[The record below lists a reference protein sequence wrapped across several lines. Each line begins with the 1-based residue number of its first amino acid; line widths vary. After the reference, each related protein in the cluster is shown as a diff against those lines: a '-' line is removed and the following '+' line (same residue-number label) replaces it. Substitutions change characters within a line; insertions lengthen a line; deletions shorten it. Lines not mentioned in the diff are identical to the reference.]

1 MGMKVLITGCQG
13 FIAKNLAQHLKKQGH
28 HVVGLDKKL
37 KTGDPIF
44 VDEFI
49 GHNMEEAIKIEN
61 DFDRV
66 YHLSA
71 DVPNSK
77 FVGSAQMATGR
88 SNPIQSIHALDFAA
102 KNKSHFIYACSAM
115 MYNTEHQGHN
125 GPDLNEDDHI
135 WPATPAGNIYGMEK
149 LYNMQLVQEY
159 AKYYDM
165 KVALPIFHA
174 MYGPHC
180 DIFENS
186 KVVAAMCVK
195 ILNASDPGEIEIW
208 GDGTQIRS
216 FCYIDDL
223 MIGLD
228 KLIENNVHI
237 PINMGS
243 DEAITM
249 TQLADM
255 LIKISGKQIKKN
267 YLPAGPA
274 GCMRRNS
281 DNNKIVKLTGWKP
294 NYPLDQGLRNT
305 FEFVKA
311 QISSQKA

>member
-1 MGMKVLITGCQG
+1 MKVLITGCQG
-13 FIAKNLAQHLKKQGH
+13 FIGKNLAQHLKKQGH
-28 HVVGLDKKL
+28 YVVGIDKTL
-37 KTGDPIF
+37 KIGDPVF
-44 VDEFI
+44 VDEFV
-49 GHNMEEAIKIEN
+49 GHDMEQRISIDN

-77 FVGSAQMATGR
+77 GVGGNQLTTGR
-88 SNPIQSIHALDFAA
+88 SNPIQTIQAMDFAA
-102 KNKSHFIYACSAM
+102 KNKSHFIYAVSAM
-115 MYNTEHQGHN
+115 IYNTEHQGHN
-125 GPDLNEDDHI
+125 GPDLNEDEHI
-135 WPATPAGNIYGMEK
+135 WPAQPAGNIYGMEK
-149 LYNMQLVQEY
+149 LYNMQLAIEY
-159 AKYYDM
+159 AKAHDM
-165 KVALPIFHA
+165 KIALPIFHA

-180 DIFENS
+180 DIFQNS

-255 LIKISGKQIKKN
+255 LIKISNKKIEKK

-281 DNNKIVKLTGWKP
+281 DNTKLQKLTGWKP
-294 NYPLDQGLRNT
+294 DYPLEKGLSNT
-305 FEFVKA
+305 YEFVKA
-311 QISSQKA
+311 QVSAKEA

>member
-1 MGMKVLITGCQG
+1 MKVLITGCQG

-28 HVVGLDKKL
+28 YVVGLDKKL
-37 KTGDPIF
+37 KTNDPVF
-44 VDEFI
+44 VDEFH
-49 GHNMEEAIKIEN
+49 GHNMEQAIKIEN

-77 FVGSAQMATGR
+77 HVGSAQMATGR

-115 MYNTEHQGHN
+115 MYNTDVQGHN
-125 GPDLNEDDHI
+125 GPDLKEDEHI
-135 WPATPAGNIYGMEK
+135 WPAKPAGNIYGLEK
-149 LYNMQLVQEY
+149 IYNMQLVQEY
-159 AKYYDM
+159 AKYYKM

-174 MYGPHC
+174 MYGPYL

-195 ILNASDPGEIEIW
+195 ILNATNPGEIEVW
-208 GDGTQIRS
+208 GDGTQLRS

-223 MIGLD
+223 MVGLD
-228 KLIENNVHI
+228 KLIEHDVQV

-243 DEAITM
+243 DECITM

-255 LIKISGKQIKKN
+255 LIKISGKQITKK

-281 DNNKIVKLTGWKP
+281 DNTKIMKLTGWKP
-294 NYPLDQGLRNT
+294 NYSLEQGLRNT
-305 FEFVKA
+305 FEYVK
-311 QISSQKA
+311 SQVLTK

>member
-1 MGMKVLITGCQG
+1 MKVLITGCQG
-13 FIAKNLAQHLKKQGH
+13 FIGKNLAQHLKKQGH
-28 HVVGLDKKL
+28 YVVGIDKTL
-37 KTGDPIF
+37 KVGDPVF
-44 VDEFI
+44 VDEFV
-49 GHNMEEAIKIEN
+49 GHDMEQRISIEN

-77 FVGSAQMATGR
+77 GVGGNQLTTGR
-88 SNPIQSIHALDFAA
+88 SNPIQTIQAMDFAA
-102 KNKSHFIYACSAM
+102 KNKSHFIYAVSAM
-115 MYNTEHQGHN
+115 IYNTEHQGHN
-125 GPDLNEDDHI
+125 GPDLNEDEHI
-135 WPATPAGNIYGMEK
+135 WPAQPAGNIYGMEK
-149 LYNMQLVQEY
+149 LYNMQLAIEY
-159 AKYYDM
+159 AKAHDM
-165 KVALPIFHA
+165 KIALPIFHA

-180 DIFENS
+180 DIFQNS

-255 LIKISGKQIKKN
+255 LIKISGKKIEKK

-281 DNNKIVKLTGWKP
+281 DNTKIMKLTRWKP
-294 NYPLDQGLRNT
+294 NYPLTDGLRNT
-305 FEFVKA
+305 YEYVKS
-311 QISSQKA
+311 QIVA

>member
-1 MGMKVLITGCQG
+1 MKVLITGCQG
-13 FIAKNLAQHLKKQGH
+13 FIGKNLAQHLKKQGH
-28 HVVGLDKKL
+28 YVVGIDKTL
-37 KTGDPIF
+37 KIGDPVF
-44 VDEFI
+44 VDEFV
-49 GHNMEEAIKIEN
+49 GHDMEQRISIDN

-77 FVGSAQMATGR
+77 GVGGNQLTTGR
-88 SNPIQSIHALDFAA
+88 SNPIQTIQAMDFAA
-102 KNKSHFIYACSAM
+102 KNKSHFIYAVSAM
-115 MYNTEHQGHN
+115 IYNTEHQGHN
-125 GPDLNEDDHI
+125 GPDLNEDEHI
-135 WPATPAGNIYGMEK
+135 WPAQPAGNIYGMEK
-149 LYNMQLVQEY
+149 LYNMQLAIEY
-159 AKYYDM
+159 AKAHDM
-165 KVALPIFHA
+165 KIALPIFHA

-180 DIFENS
+180 DIFQNS

-255 LIKISGKQIKKN
+255 LIKISGKKIEKK

-281 DNNKIVKLTGWKP
+281 DNTKIMKLTGWKP
-294 NYPLDQGLRNT
+294 NYPLTDGLRNT
-305 FEFVKA
+305 YEYVK
-311 QISSQKA
+311 SQVVAKVL

>member
-1 MGMKVLITGCQG
+1 MKVLITGCQG

-28 HVVGLDKKL
+28 YVVGLDKKL
-37 KTGDPIF
+37 KTGDPVF
-44 VDEFI
+44 VDEFH
-49 GHNMEEAIKIEN
+49 GHNMEQPIKIEN

-77 FVGSAQMATGR
+77 YVGSAQMATGR
-88 SNPIQSIHALDFAA
+88 SNPVQSIHALDFAA

-115 MYNTEHQGHN
+115 MYNTDHQGHN
-125 GPDLNEDDHI
+125 GPDLNEDEHL
-135 WPATPAGNIYGMEK
+135 WPARPEKLYGMEK

-159 AKYYDM
+159 AKYYNM

-174 MYGPHC
+174 QYGPHL

-228 KLIENNVHI
+228 KLIEHNVQV
-237 PINMGS
+237 PVNMGS

-255 LIKISGKQIKKN
+255 LIKISGKQITKK

-281 DNNKIVKLTGWKP
+281 DNTKIMKLTGWKP
-294 NYPLDQGLRNT
+294 NYSLEQGLRNT
-305 FEFVKA
+305 FEYVK
-311 QISSQKA
+311 SQLTKK

>member
-1 MGMKVLITGCQG
+1 
-13 FIAKNLAQHLKKQGH
+13 
-28 HVVGLDKKL
+28 
-37 KTGDPIF
+37 
-44 VDEFI
+44 
-49 GHNMEEAIKIEN
+49 MEQPIKIEN

-77 FVGSAQMATGR
+77 HVGSAQMATGR
-88 SNPIQSIHALDFAA
+88 SNPIQSINALDFAA

-115 MYNTEHQGHN
+115 MYNTDVQGHN
-125 GPDLNEDDHI
+125 GPDLNEDEHI
-135 WPATPAGNIYGMEK
+135 WPAKPAGNIYGLEK
-149 LYNMQLVQEY
+149 IYNMQLVQEY
-159 AKYYDM
+159 AKYYNM

-174 MYGPHC
+174 MYGPYL

-195 ILNASDPGEIEIW
+195 ILNATNPGEIEVW
-208 GDGTQIRS
+208 GDGTQLRS

-223 MIGLD
+223 MVGLD
-228 KLIENNVHI
+228 KLIEHDVQV

-243 DEAITM
+243 DECITM

-255 LIKISGKQIKKN
+255 LIKISGKRITKK

-281 DNNKIVKLTGWKP
+281 DNTKIMKLTSWKP
-294 NYPLDQGLRNT
+294 NYSLEQGLRNT
-305 FEFVKA
+305 FEYVK
-311 QISSQKA
+311 SQVLTK

>member
-1 MGMKVLITGCQG
+1 MKVLITGCQG

-28 HVVGLDKKL
+28 YVVGLDKKL
-37 KTGDPIF
+37 KTGDPVF
-44 VDEFI
+44 VDEFN
-49 GHNMEEAIKIEN
+49 GHNMEETIKIEN

-77 FVGSAQMATGR
+77 YMGMAQMATGR
-88 SNPIQSIHALDFAA
+88 SNPIQSVHALDFAA
-102 KNKSHFIYACSAM
+102 KNKSHFVYPCSAM
-115 MYNTEHQGHN
+115 MYNTDVQGHN
-125 GPDLNEDDHI
+125 GPDLNEDEHI
-135 WPATPAGNIYGMEK
+135 WPAKPERLYGMEK

-165 KVALPIFHA
+165 KVSLPIFHA
-174 MYGPHC
+174 MYGPYL

-195 ILNASDPGEIEIW
+195 ILNATNPGEIEVW
-208 GDGTQIRS
+208 GDGTQMRS

-223 MIGLD
+223 MTGLD
-228 KLIENNVHI
+228 KLIEHNVQV
-237 PINMGS
+237 PVNMGS
-243 DEAITM
+243 DECITM

-255 LIKISGKQIKKN
+255 LIKISGKQITKK
-267 YLPAGPA
+267 YLPSGPA

-281 DNNKIVKLTGWKP
+281 DNTKIQKLTGWKP
-294 NYPLDQGLRNT
+294 NYSLQEGLRKT
-305 FEFVKA
+305 FEYVK
-311 QISSQKA
+311 SQLTKK

>member
-1 MGMKVLITGCQG
+1 MKVLITGCQG

-28 HVVGLDKKL
+28 YVVGLDKKL
-37 KTGDPIF
+37 KTGDPVF
-44 VDEFI
+44 VDEFH
-49 GHNMEEAIKIEN
+49 GHNMEQPIKIEN

-77 FVGSAQMATGR
+77 HVGSAQMATGR
-88 SNPIQSIHALDFAA
+88 SNPIQSINALDFAA

-115 MYNTEHQGHN
+115 MYNTDVQGHN
-125 GPDLNEDDHI
+125 GPDLKEDEHI
-135 WPATPAGNIYGMEK
+135 WPAKPAGNIYGLEK
-149 LYNMQLVQEY
+149 IYNMQLVQEY
-159 AKYYDM
+159 AKYYNM

-174 MYGPHC
+174 MYGPYL

-195 ILNASDPGEIEIW
+195 ILNATNPGEIEVW
-208 GDGTQIRS
+208 GDGTQLRS

-223 MIGLD
+223 MVGLD
-228 KLIENNVHI
+228 KLIEHDVQV

-243 DEAITM
+243 DECITM

-255 LIKISGKQIKKN
+255 LIKISGKQITKK

-281 DNNKIVKLTGWKP
+281 DNTKIMKLTGWKP
-294 NYPLDQGLRNT
+294 NHSLELGLRKT
-305 FEFVKA
+305 FEYVK
-311 QISSQKA
+311 SQVLTK

>member
-13 FIAKNLAQHLKKQGH
+13 FIAKNLAQHLKKQDH
-28 HVVGLDKKL
+28 YVVGLDKKL
-37 KTGDPIF
+37 KTKDPVF
-44 VDEFI
+44 VDEFH
-49 GHNMEEAIKIEN
+49 GHNMEQAIKIEN

-77 FVGSAQMATGR
+77 HVGSAQMATGR
-88 SNPIQSIHALDFAA
+88 SNPIQSINALDFAA

-115 MYNTEHQGHN
+115 MYNIDVQGHN
-125 GPDLNEDDHI
+125 GPDLNEDEHI
-135 WPATPAGNIYGMEK
+135 WPAKPAGNIYGLEK
-149 LYNMQLVQEY
+149 IYNMQLVQEY
-159 AKYYDM
+159 TKYYDM
-165 KVALPIFHA
+165 KVSLPIFHA
-174 MYGPHC
+174 MYGPYL

-195 ILNASDPGEIEIW
+195 ILNATNPGEIEVW
-208 GDGTQIRS
+208 GDGTQMRS

-228 KLIENNVHI
+228 KLIEHDVQV

-255 LIKISGKQIKKN
+255 LIKISGKQITKK

-281 DNNKIVKLTGWKP
+281 DNTKIMKLTGWKP
-294 NYPLDQGLRNT
+294 NYSLEQGLRNT
-305 FEFVKA
+305 FEYVK
-311 QISSQKA
+311 SQVLTK

>member
-1 MGMKVLITGCQG
+1 MKVLITGCQG
-13 FIAKNLAQHLKKQGH
+13 FIAKNLAQHLKNQGH
-28 HVVGLDKKL
+28 YVVGLDKKL
-37 KTGDPIF
+37 KTGDPVF
-44 VDEFI
+44 VDEFH
-49 GHNMEEAIKIEN
+49 GHNMEQPIKIEN

-77 FVGSAQMATGR
+77 HVGSAQMATGR
-88 SNPIQSIHALDFAA
+88 SNPIQSINALDFAA

-115 MYNTEHQGHN
+115 MYNTDVQGHN
-125 GPDLNEDDHI
+125 GPDLKEDEHI
-135 WPATPAGNIYGMEK
+135 WPAKPAGNIYGLEK
-149 LYNMQLVQEY
+149 IYNMQLVQEY

-165 KVALPIFHA
+165 KVSLPIFHA
-174 MYGPHC
+174 MYGPYL

-195 ILNASDPGEIEIW
+195 ILNATNPGEIEVW
-208 GDGTQIRS
+208 GDGTQLRS

-223 MIGLD
+223 MVGLD
-228 KLIENNVHI
+228 KLIEHDVQV

-243 DEAITM
+243 DECITM

-255 LIKISGKQIKKN
+255 LIKISGKQITKK

-281 DNNKIVKLTGWKP
+281 DNTKIIKLTGWKP
-294 NYPLDQGLRNT
+294 NFPLEEGLRRT
-305 FEFVKA
+305 FEYVKG
-311 QISSQKA
+311 QVLTK

>member
-1 MGMKVLITGCQG
+1 MKVLITGCQG
-13 FIAKNLAQHLKKQGH
+13 FIAKNLAQHLKNQGH
-28 HVVGLDKKL
+28 YVVGLDKKL
-37 KTGDPIF
+37 KTGDPVF
-44 VDEFI
+44 VDEFH
-49 GHNMEEAIKIEN
+49 GHNMEQAIKIEN

-77 FVGSAQMATGR
+77 HVGSAQMATGR
-88 SNPIQSIHALDFAA
+88 SNPIQSINALDFAA

-115 MYNTEHQGHN
+115 MYNTDVQGHN
-125 GPDLNEDDHI
+125 GPDLKEDEHI
-135 WPATPAGNIYGMEK
+135 WPAKPAGNIYGLEK
-149 LYNMQLVQEY
+149 IYNMQLVQEY
-159 AKYYDM
+159 AKYYNM

-174 MYGPHC
+174 MYGPYL

-195 ILNASDPGEIEIW
+195 ILNATNPGEIEVW
-208 GDGTQIRS
+208 GDGTQLRS

-223 MIGLD
+223 MVGLD
-228 KLIENNVHI
+228 KLIEHDVQV

-243 DEAITM
+243 DECITM

-255 LIKISGKQIKKN
+255 LIKISGKRITKK

-281 DNNKIVKLTGWKP
+281 DNTKIMKLTSWKP
-294 NYPLDQGLRNT
+294 NYSLEQGLRNT
-305 FEFVKA
+305 FEYVK
-311 QISSQKA
+311 SQVLTK

>member
-1 MGMKVLITGCQG
+1 MKVLITGCQG
-13 FIAKNLAQHLKKQGH
+13 FIGKNLAQHLKKQGH
-28 HVVGLDKKL
+28 YVVGIDKTL
-37 KTGDPIF
+37 KIGDPVF
-44 VDEFI
+44 VDEFV
-49 GHNMEEAIKIEN
+49 GHDMEQRISIDN

-77 FVGSAQMATGR
+77 GVGGNQLTTGR
-88 SNPIQSIHALDFAA
+88 SNPIQTIQAMDFAA
-102 KNKSHFIYACSAM
+102 KNKSHFIYAVSAM
-115 MYNTEHQGHN
+115 IYNTEHQGHN
-125 GPDLNEDDHI
+125 GPDLNEDEHI
-135 WPATPAGNIYGMEK
+135 WPAQPAGNIYGMEK
-149 LYNMQLVQEY
+149 LYNMQLAIEY
-159 AKYYDM
+159 AKAHDM
-165 KVALPIFHA
+165 KIALPIFHA

-180 DIFENS
+180 DIFQNS

-228 KLIENNVHI
+228 KLIENNVHV

-255 LIKISGKQIKKN
+255 LIKISGKKIEKK

-281 DNNKIVKLTGWKP
+281 DNTKIMKLTGWKP
-294 NYPLDQGLRNT
+294 NYPLTDGLRNT
-305 FEFVKA
+305 YEYVK
-311 QISSQKA
+311 SQVVAKVL

>member
-1 MGMKVLITGCQG
+1 M
-13 FIAKNLAQHLKKQGH
+13 
-28 HVVGLDKKL
+28 
-37 KTGDPIF
+37 
-44 VDEFI
+44 
-49 GHNMEEAIKIEN
+49 
-61 DFDRV
+61 
-66 YHLSA
+66 SA

-77 FVGSAQMATGR
+77 YVGSAQMATGR
-88 SNPIQSIHALDFAA
+88 SNPVQSIHALDFAA

-115 MYNTEHQGHN
+115 MYNTDHQGHN
-125 GPDLNEDDHI
+125 GPDLNEDEHL
-135 WPATPAGNIYGMEK
+135 WPARPEKLYGMEK

-159 AKYYDM
+159 AKYYNM

-174 MYGPHC
+174 QYGPHL

-223 MIGLD
+223 MTGLD

-255 LIKISGKQIKKN
+255 LIKISGKKIEKK

-281 DNNKIVKLTGWKP
+281 DNTKIMKLTGWKP
-294 NYPLDQGLRNT
+294 NYPLADGLRNT
-305 FEFVKA
+305 YEYVK
-311 QISSQKA
+311 SQVLTK

>member
-1 MGMKVLITGCQG
+1 MKVLITGCQG
-13 FIAKNLAQHLKKQGH
+13 FIAKNLAQYLKKQGH
-28 HVVGLDKKL
+28 YVVGLDKKL
-37 KTGDPIF
+37 KTGDPVF
-44 VDEFI
+44 VDEFH
-49 GHNMEEAIKIEN
+49 GHDMESKITIEN

-77 FVGSAQMATGR
+77 HVGSAQMATGR
-88 SNPIQSIHALDFAA
+88 SNPVQSINALDFAA

-115 MYNTEHQGHN
+115 MYNTDMQGHN
-125 GPDLNEDDHI
+125 GPDLKEDEHI
-135 WPATPAGNIYGMEK
+135 WPAKPAGNIYGMEK
-149 LYNMQLVQEY
+149 LYNMQLVKEY
-159 AKYYDM
+159 AKYYGM
-165 KVALPIFHA
+165 KVAMPIFHA

-195 ILNASDPGEIEIW
+195 ILKASDPGEIEIW
-208 GDGTQIRS
+208 GDGTQMRS

-223 MIGLD
+223 MVGLD
-228 KLIENNVHI
+228 KIIEHDVQV

-243 DEAITM
+243 DECITM

-255 LIKISGKQIKKN
+255 LIKISGKTITKN

-281 DNNKIVKLTGWKP
+281 DNTKIMKLTGWKP
-294 NYPLDQGLRNT
+294 NYPLEQGLRNT
-305 FEFVKA
+305 YEFVKEVV
-311 QISSQKA
+311 SKK

>member
-1 MGMKVLITGCQG
+1 MKILITGCQG

-28 HVVGLDKKL
+28 YVVGLDKKL
-37 KTGDPIF
+37 KTGDPVF
-44 VDEFI
+44 VDEFV
-49 GHNMEEAIKIEN
+49 GHNMEQPIKIEN

-77 FVGSAQMATGR
+77 YVGSAQMATGR

-102 KNKSHFIYACSAM
+102 KNKSYFVYACSAM
-115 MYNTEHQGHN
+115 MYNTDVQGHN
-125 GPDLNEDDHI
+125 GPDLNEDEHI
-135 WPATPAGNIYGMEK
+135 WPAKPAGNIYGMEK

-159 AKYYDM
+159 AKYYNM
-165 KVALPIFHA
+165 KVSLPIFHA
-174 MYGPHC
+174 MYGPYL

-195 ILNASDPGEIEIW
+195 ILNATNPGEIEVW
-208 GDGTQIRS
+208 GDGTQMRS

-228 KLIENNVHI
+228 KLIEHNVQV
-237 PINMGS
+237 PVNMGS
-243 DEAITM
+243 DECITM

-255 LIKISGKQIKKN
+255 LIKISGKQITKK
-267 YLPAGPA
+267 YLPSGPA

-281 DNNKIVKLTGWKP
+281 DNTKIQKLTGWKP
-294 NYPLDQGLRNT
+294 NYSLEQGLRNT
-305 FEFVKA
+305 FEYVK
-311 QISSQKA
+311 SQLTKK

>member
-1 MGMKVLITGCQG
+1 MRSLITGCQG
-13 FIAKNLAQHLKKQGH
+13 FIGKNLAQHLRKQGH
-28 HVVGLDKKL
+28 HVVGIDKKL
-37 KTGDPIF
+37 KVGDPVF
-44 VDEFI
+44 VDEFV
-49 GHNMEEAIKIEN
+49 GHDMESRITIEN

-77 FVGSAQMATGR
+77 NVVGSAQLGTGR
-88 SNPIQSIHALDFAA
+88 RNPIQSIQAMDFAA
-102 KNKSHFIYACSAM
+102 KNKSHLIYAVSAM
-115 MYNTEHQGHN
+115 IYNTEYQGHN
-125 GPDLNEDDHI
+125 GPDLNEDEHI
-135 WPATPAGNIYGMEK
+135 WPAQPAGNIYGMEK
-149 LYNMQLVQEY
+149 LYNMQLAQEY
-159 AKYYDM
+159 AKSYGM
-165 KVALPIFHA
+165 KVSLPIFHA

-180 DIFENS
+180 DVLENS
-186 KVVAAMCVK
+186 KVVAATCLK
-195 ILNASDPGEIEIW
+195 ILQADDPGEIEIW

-228 KLIENNVHI
+228 KLIENDVQV

-255 LIKISGKQIKKN
+255 LIDISGKKIKKN
-267 YLPAGPA
+267 YLPSGPA

-281 DNNKIVKLTGWKP
+281 DNTKIQKLTGWKP
-294 NYPLDQGLRNT
+294 NYPLIDGLQKT
-305 FEFVKA
+305 YEYVKTVV
-311 QISSQKA
+311 K

>member
-1 MGMKVLITGCQG
+1 MKVLITGCQG
-13 FIAKNLAQHLKKQGH
+13 FIGKNLAQHLKKQGH
-28 HVVGLDKKL
+28 YVVGIDKTVKN
-37 KTGDPIF
+37 GDPVF
-44 VDEFI
+44 VDEFV
-49 GHNMEEAIKIEN
+49 GHDMEQRISIEN

-77 FVGSAQMATGR
+77 GVGGNQLTTGR
-88 SNPIQSIHALDFAA
+88 SNPIQTIQAMDFAA
-102 KNKSHFIYACSAM
+102 KNKSHFIYAASAM
-115 MYNTEHQGHN
+115 IYNTEHQGHN

-135 WPATPAGNIYGMEK
+135 WPARPAGNIYGMEK
-149 LYNMQLVQEY
+149 LYNMQLAIEY
-159 AKYYDM
+159 AKAHDM
-165 KVALPIFHA
+165 KIALPIFHA

-180 DIFENS
+180 DIFQNS
-186 KVVAAMCVK
+186 KVVAATCLK
-195 ILNASDPGEIEIW
+195 IAKADSPGQIEIW

-228 KLIENNVHI
+228 KLIENDVQI

-255 LIKISGKQIKKN
+255 LIKISGKDITKT
-267 YLPAGPA
+267 YLPSGPA

-281 DNNKIVKLTGWKP
+281 DNTKLQKLTGWKP
-294 NYPLDQGLRNT
+294 NYPLEQGLKNT
-305 FEFVKA
+305 YEFVKTQA
-311 QISSQKA
+311 R

>member
-1 MGMKVLITGCQG
+1 MKVLITGCQG

-28 HVVGLDKKL
+28 YVVGLDKKL
-37 KTGDPIF
+37 KTKDPVF
-44 VDEFI
+44 VDEFV
-49 GHNMEEAIKIEN
+49 GHNMEGPIKIEN

-77 FVGSAQMATGR
+77 YVNSAQMATGR

-115 MYNTEHQGHN
+115 MYNTDHQGHN
-125 GPDLNEDDHI
+125 GPDLNEDDHL
-135 WPATPAGNIYGMEK
+135 WPARPEKLYGMEK

-159 AKYYDM
+159 AKYYNM

-174 MYGPHC
+174 MYGPYL

-195 ILNASDPGEIEIW
+195 ILNATNPGEIEVW
-208 GDGTQIRS
+208 GDGRQIRS

-228 KLIENNVHI
+228 KLIEHNVQV
-237 PINMGS
+237 PVNMGS

-255 LIKISGKQIKKN
+255 LIKISGKKITKK

-281 DNNKIVKLTGWKP
+281 DNTKIMKLTGWKP
-294 NYPLDQGLRNT
+294 NYSLEQGLRNT
-305 FEFVKA
+305 FEYVK
-311 QISSQKA
+311 SQVLTK

>member
-28 HVVGLDKKL
+28 YVVGLDKKL
-37 KTGDPIF
+37 KTKDPIF
-44 VDEFI
+44 VDEFV
-49 GHNMEEAIKIEN
+49 GHNMEGPIKFEN

-77 FVGSAQMATGR
+77 YVDSAQMATGR
-88 SNPIQSIHALDFAA
+88 SNPMQSINALDFAA

-115 MYNTEHQGHN
+115 MYNTDVQGHN
-125 GPDLNEDDHI
+125 GPDLNEDEHI
-135 WPATPAGNIYGMEK
+135 WPAKPAGNIYGLEK
-149 LYNMQLVQEY
+149 IYNMQLVQEY
-159 AKYYDM
+159 AKYYNM

-174 MYGPHC
+174 MYGPYL

-195 ILNASDPGEIEIW
+195 ILNASDPGEIEVW
-208 GDGTQIRS
+208 GDGRQVRS

-228 KLIENNVHI
+228 KLIEHNVQV
-237 PINMGS
+237 PVNMGS

-255 LIKISGKQIKKN
+255 LIKISGKKITKK

-281 DNNKIVKLTGWKP
+281 DNTKIMKLTGWKP
-294 NYPLDQGLRNT
+294 NYSLEQGLRNT
-305 FEFVKA
+305 FEYVK
-311 QISSQKA
+311 SQVLTK

>member
-28 HVVGLDKKL
+28 YVVGLDKKL
-37 KTGDPIF
+37 KTGDPVF
-44 VDEFI
+44 VDEFH
-49 GHNMEEAIKIEN
+49 GHNMEQAIKIEN

-77 FVGSAQMATGR
+77 HVGSAQMATGR
-88 SNPIQSIHALDFAA
+88 SNPIQSINALDFAA

-115 MYNTEHQGHN
+115 MYNIDVQGHN
-125 GPDLNEDDHI
+125 GPDLKEDEHI
-135 WPATPAGNIYGMEK
+135 WPAKPAGNIYGLEK
-149 LYNMQLVQEY
+149 IYNMQLVQEY
-159 AKYYDM
+159 AKYYNM

-174 MYGPHC
+174 MYGPYL

-195 ILNASDPGEIEIW
+195 ILNATNPGEIEVW
-208 GDGTQIRS
+208 GDGTQLRS

-223 MIGLD
+223 MVGLD
-228 KLIENNVHI
+228 KLIEHDVQV

-243 DEAITM
+243 DECITM

-255 LIKISGKQIKKN
+255 LIKISGKQITKK

-281 DNNKIVKLTGWKP
+281 DNTKIMKLTGWKP
-294 NYPLDQGLRNT
+294 NHSLELGLRNT
-305 FEFVKA
+305 FEYVK
-311 QISSQKA
+311 SQVLTK

>member
-1 MGMKVLITGCQG
+1 MKVLITGCQG

-28 HVVGLDKKL
+28 YVVGLDKKL
-37 KTGDPIF
+37 KTKDPVF
-44 VDEFI
+44 VDEFV
-49 GHNMEEAIKIEN
+49 GHNMEGPIKIEN

-77 FVGSAQMATGR
+77 YVDSAQMATGR
-88 SNPIQSIHALDFAA
+88 SNPMQSINALDFAA

-115 MYNTEHQGHN
+115 MYNTDHQGHN
-125 GPDLNEDDHI
+125 GPDLNEDDHL
-135 WPATPAGNIYGMEK
+135 WPARPEKLYGMEK

-159 AKYYDM
+159 AKYYNM

-174 MYGPHC
+174 MYGPYL

-195 ILNASDPGEIEIW
+195 ILNASDPGEIEVW
-208 GDGTQIRS
+208 GDGRQIRS

-228 KLIENNVHI
+228 KLIEHNVQV
-237 PINMGS
+237 PVNMGS

-255 LIKISGKQIKKN
+255 LIKISGKQITKN

-281 DNNKIVKLTGWKP
+281 DNTKIMKLTGWKP
-294 NYPLDQGLRNT
+294 NHSLELGLRNT
-305 FEFVKA
+305 FEYVKN
-311 QISSQKA
+311 QVLTK

>member
-1 MGMKVLITGCQG
+1 MRSLITGCQG
-13 FIAKNLAQHLKKQGH
+13 FIGKNLAQHLKKQGH
-28 HVVGLDKKL
+28 HVTGIDKKL
-37 KTGDPIF
+37 KVGDPVF
-44 VDEFI
+44 VDEFV
-49 GHNMEEAIKIEN
+49 GHDMESRITIEN

-77 FVGSAQMATGR
+77 NVTSAQLGTGR
-88 SNPIQSIHALDFAA
+88 SNPIQSIQAMDFAA
-102 KNKSHFIYACSAM
+102 KNKSHLIYAVSAM
-115 MYNTEHQGHN
+115 IYNTTFQGHN
-125 GPDLNEDDHI
+125 GPDLNEDEHI
-135 WPATPAGNIYGMEK
+135 WPAQPAGNIYGMEK
-149 LYNMQLVQEY
+149 LYNMQLAQEY
-159 AKYYDM
+159 AKSYDM
-165 KVALPIFHA
+165 KISLPIFHA

-180 DIFENS
+180 DVFENS
-186 KVVAAMCVK
+186 KVVAATCLK
-195 ILNASDPGEIEIW
+195 IIKAEDPGEIEIW

-228 KLIENNVHI
+228 KLIENDVQV

-255 LIKISGKQIKKN
+255 LIEISGKKIKKN
-267 YLPAGPA
+267 YLPSGPA

-281 DNNKIVKLTGWKP
+281 DNSKIQSLTGWKP
-294 NYPLDQGLRNT
+294 NHPLMDGLQKT
-305 FEFVKA
+305 YEYVKSVV
-311 QISSQKA
+311 Q

>member
-1 MGMKVLITGCQG
+1 MKVLITGCQG
-13 FIAKNLAQHLKKQGH
+13 FIAKNLAQHLKKQRH
-28 HVVGLDKKL
+28 YVVGLDKKL
-37 KTGDPIF
+37 KTGDPVF
-44 VDEFI
+44 VDEFH
-49 GHNMEEAIKIEN
+49 GHNMEQAIKIEN

-77 FVGSAQMATGR
+77 HVGSAQMATGR
-88 SNPIQSIHALDFAA
+88 SNPIQSINALDFAA

-115 MYNTEHQGHN
+115 MYNTDVQGHN
-125 GPDLNEDDHI
+125 GPDLKEDEHI
-135 WPATPAGNIYGMEK
+135 WPAKPAGNIYGLEK
-149 LYNMQLVQEY
+149 IYNMQLVQEY
-159 AKYYDM
+159 AKYYNM

-174 MYGPHC
+174 MYGPYL

-195 ILNASDPGEIEIW
+195 ILNATNPGEIEVW
-208 GDGTQIRS
+208 GDGTQLRS

-223 MIGLD
+223 MVGLD
-228 KLIENNVHI
+228 KLIEHDVQV

-243 DEAITM
+243 DECITM

-255 LIKISGKQIKKN
+255 LIKISGKRITKK

-281 DNNKIVKLTGWKP
+281 DNTKIMKLTSWKP
-294 NYPLDQGLRNT
+294 NYSLEQGLRNT
-305 FEFVKA
+305 FEYVK
-311 QISSQKA
+311 SQVLTK

>member
-1 MGMKVLITGCQG
+1 MKVLITGCQG

-28 HVVGLDKKL
+28 YVVGLDKKL
-37 KTGDPIF
+37 KTNDPVF
-44 VDEFI
+44 VDEFH
-49 GHNMEEAIKIEN
+49 GHNMEETIKLEN

-77 FVGSAQMATGR
+77 YVGSAQMATGR
-88 SNPIQSIHALDFAA
+88 SNPVQSIHALDFAA

-115 MYNTEHQGHN
+115 MYNTDHQGHN
-125 GPDLNEDDHI
+125 GPDLNEDEHL
-135 WPATPAGNIYGMEK
+135 WPARPEKLYGMEK

-159 AKYYDM
+159 AKYYNM

-174 MYGPHC
+174 QYGPHL

-228 KLIENNVHI
+228 KLIEHNVQV
-237 PINMGS
+237 PVNMGS

-255 LIKISGKQIKKN
+255 LIEISGKTLKKK
-267 YLPAGPA
+267 YLPTGPA
-274 GCMRRNS
+274 GCMRRNA
-281 DNNKIVKLTGWKP
+281 DNTKIMKLTGWKP
-294 NYPLDQGLRNT
+294 SYPIKDGLRIT
-305 FEFVKA
+305 YEWVSKCLA
-311 QISSQKA
+311 QKK

>member
-28 HVVGLDKKL
+28 YVVGLDKKL
-37 KTGDPIF
+37 KTKDPIF
-44 VDEFI
+44 VDEFV
-49 GHNMEEAIKIEN
+49 GHNMEGPIKIEN

-77 FVGSAQMATGR
+77 YVNSAQMATGR

-102 KNKSHFIYACSAM
+102 KNKSHFVYACSAM

-125 GPDLNEDDHI
+125 GPDLNEDEHL
-135 WPATPAGNIYGMEK
+135 WPARPEKLYGMEK

-159 AKYYDM
+159 AKYYNM

-174 MYGPHC
+174 MYGPYL

-195 ILNASDPGEIEIW
+195 ILNAFDPGEIEVW
-208 GDGTQIRS
+208 GDGRQVRS

-228 KLIENNVHI
+228 KLIEHNVQV
-237 PINMGS
+237 PVNMGS

-255 LIKISGKQIKKN
+255 LIKISGKKITKK
-267 YLPAGPA
+267 YLPSGPA

-281 DNNKIVKLTGWKP
+281 DNTKIMKLTGWKP
-294 NYPLDQGLRNT
+294 NYSLEQGLRNT
-305 FEFVKA
+305 FEYVK
-311 QISSQKA
+311 SQVLTK

>member
-1 MGMKVLITGCQG
+1 MKSLITGCQG
-13 FIAKNLAQHLKKQGH
+13 FIGKNLAQHLKKQGH
-28 HVVGLDKKL
+28 YVVGIDKKL
-37 KTGDPIF
+37 KVGDPVY
-44 VDEFI
+44 VDEFV
-49 GHNMEEAIKIEN
+49 GHDMEQRISIEN

-77 FVGSAQMATGR
+77 GIGGSQLTTGR
-88 SNPIQSIHALDFAA
+88 SNPIQTIQALDFAS
-102 KNKSHFIYACSAM
+102 KNRSHFVYAVSAM
-115 MYNTEHQGHN
+115 IYNTEYQGHN
-125 GPDLNEDDHI
+125 GPNLNEDDHI
-135 WPATPAGNIYGMEK
+135 WPAQPAGNIYGMEK
-149 LYNMQLVQEY
+149 LYNMQLAQEY
-159 AKYYDM
+159 AKSYDM
-165 KVALPIFHA
+165 KISLPIFHA

-180 DIFENS
+180 DILENS

-195 ILNASDPGEIEIW
+195 ILNAQDPGEIEIW

-223 MIGLD
+223 MVGLD
-228 KLIENNVHI
+228 KLIENDVQI

-243 DEAITM
+243 DESITM

-255 LIKISGKQIKKN
+255 LIKISGKKIEKK

-281 DNNKIVKLTGWKP
+281 DNTKIQKMTGWKP
-294 NYPLDQGLRNT
+294 SYPLEQGLKNT
-305 FEFVKA
+305 YEHVETTVGSD
-311 QISSQKA
+311 QR